1 MVVEITFGENA
12 LVNSTIEQVI
22 KEAIVAVAGGDV
34 NVEVVEVVVD
44 EQGKAVSVVVRVDDE
59 TAQAIVAFVN
69 DNKDR
74 PASEECTPVMLCR
87 AKEAKLVGLITP
99 SPSTATRPAVLGTFL
114 LCSAFICASL
124 MS

>member
-1 MVVEITFGENA
+1 M
-12 LVNSTIEQVI
+12 LVNSSVVEQAL
-22 KEAIVAVAGGDV
+22 KEAVVVVAGGDV
-34 NVEVVEVVVD
+34 SIIIVEVMLD
-44 EQGKAVSVVVRVDDE
+44 GQGKLVSVVVRVDDE
-59 TAQAIVAFVN
+59 TAQAIASFVN

-99 SPSTATRPAVLGTFL
+99 SPSTATRPAVLSTFL
-114 LCSAFICASL
+114 LCGAFICASL